1 MFKAHTFNPT
11 NINHGRVFDTFEEAL
26 EVVER
31 SARAGDDAEFILW
44 GDEPGKT
51 IVSLAGDPDDAPS
64 GMVEEV

>member
-1 MFKAHTFNPT
+1 MFKAHTFNPA
-11 NINHGRVFDTFEEAL
+11 NLNNGRTFDTFEEAL